1 MTAHVQIAQPLTRA
15 ELARIIDHTQVK
27 AYATQV
33 DIAELC
39 DEAARLG
46 LFAVTVNPVWVAY
59 CAKRLADTGVLINA
73 TVGFPL
79 GANTAVIKVAETEE
93 AVGNGAREID
103 MVINVGALKSG
114 AHDYIA
120 KEIRAITRAA
130 GDAPV
135 KVILE
140 TAYLSQ
146 DEKLVV
152 CRLAEENGAAFVKT
166 STGFAPSG
174 ATIGDVRLMRDAVGD
189 RLGVKAAGGI
199 RSLRDARAMID
210 AGATRLGT
218 SAAADIL
225 ADCPE

>member
-1 MTAHVQIAQPLTRA
+1 MTTQTQPIFHITRA
-15 ELARIIDHTQVK
+15 DLAKTIDHTQVK

-39 DEAARLG
+39 DEAARSG
-46 LFAVTVNPVWVAY
+46 LYAVTVNPAWVTY
-59 CAKRLADTGVLINA
+59 CAKRLAGAGVLVNA
-73 TVGFPL
+73 TIGFPL
-79 GANTAVIKVAETEE
+79 GANTALIKVAETEE
-93 AVGNGAREID
+93 AVRNGAGEID
-103 MVINVGALKSG
+103 MVINLGALKSG
-114 AHDYIA
+114 AHDYVGR
-120 KEIRAITRAA
+120 EIRAVVQAA
-130 GDAPV
+130 RRAPV

-146 DEKLVV
+146 DEKLIV

-174 ATIGDVRLMRDAVGD
+174 ATVADVRLMREAVGD
-189 RLGVKAAGGI
+189 RLGVKAAGGV
-199 RSLRDARAMID
+199 RSLRDARAMLE

-218 SAAADIL
+218 SSAVEIL

>member
-1 MTAHVQIAQPLTRA
+1 MTRTG
-15 ELARIIDHTQVK
+15 LASIIDHTQVK

-39 DEAARLG
+39 DEAVRLG
-46 LFAVTVNPVWVAY
+46 LFAVTVNPVWVTY
-59 CAKRLADTGVLINA
+59 CAKRLAGTDVLVNA

-79 GANTAVIKVAETEE
+79 GASTAVIKVAETEE
-93 AVGNGAREID
+93 AIRNGAREID
-103 MVINVGALKSG
+103 MVINIGALKSG
-114 AHDYIA
+114 AQEYIA

-146 DEKLVV
+146 DEKVAV
-152 CRLAEENGAAFVKT
+152 CRLAMDNGAAFVKT
-166 STGFAPSG
+166 STGFASTG
-174 ATIGDVRLMRDAVGD
+174 ATIADVRLMRDTVGD
-189 RLGVKAAGGI
+189 ALGVKAAGGI
-199 RSLRDARAMID
+199 RSMRDARAMLD

-218 SAAADIL
+218 SSAVDIL

>member
-1 MTAHVQIAQPLTRA
+1 MTTDTQIAQTLTRA
-15 ELARIIDHTQVK
+15 DLAKLIDHTQVK

-33 DIAELC
+33 DITELC

-46 LFAVTVNPVWVAY
+46 LLTVTVNPVWVTY
-59 CAKRLADTGVLINA
+59 CAKRLAGTSVLINA

-79 GANTAVIKVAETEE
+79 GANTAVVKVAETEE
-93 AVGNGAREID
+93 ALRNGAREID
-103 MVINVGALKSG
+103 MVINIGALKSG
-114 AHDYIA
+114 AHDYVA

-130 GDAPV
+130 ADAPV

-152 CRLAEENGAAFVKT
+152 CRIAEENGAAFVKT

-174 ATIGDVRLMRDAVGD
+174 ATLSDVRLMREAVGD

-199 RSLRDARAMID
+199 RSLRDARAMIE
-210 AGATRLGT
+210 AGASRLGT
-218 SAAADIL
+218 SSAADIL
-225 ADCPE
+225 GDCPE

>member
-1 MTAHVQIAQPLTRA
+1 M
-15 ELARIIDHTQVK
+15 IDHTQVK

-33 DIAELC
+33 DVAELC
-39 DEAARLG
+39 DEAVRLG
-46 LFAVTVNPVWVAY
+46 LLAVTVNPVWVAY
-59 CAKRLADTGVLINA
+59 CVKRLAETEVFVNA
-73 TVGFPL
+73 TIGFPL

-93 AVGNGAREID
+93 AIRNGAREID
-103 MVINVGALKSG
+103 MVINIGALKSG

-130 GDAPV
+130 GEAPV

-166 STGFAPSG
+166 STGFAPTG

-210 AGATRLGT
+210 AGASRLGT
-218 SAAADIL
+218 SSAVDIL
-225 ADCPE
+225 NGCPE

>member
-1 MTAHVQIAQPLTRA
+1 MGTHVQIASPLNRVG
-15 ELARIIDHTQVK
+15 LAGVIDHTQVK

-39 DEAARLG
+39 DEAVRLG

-59 CAKRLADTGVLINA
+59 CAKRLAESEVLINA

-93 AVGNGAREID
+93 AIRNGAREID
-103 MVINVGALKSG
+103 MVINIGALKSG
-114 AHDYIA
+114 AHDYVA

-146 DEKLVV
+146 DEKLTV
-152 CRLAEENGAAFVKT
+152 CQLAADNGAAFVKT
-166 STGFAPSG
+166 STGFAPTG
-174 ATIGDVRLMRDAVGD
+174 ATIADVRLMRDAVGD

-199 RSLRDARAMID
+199 RSLRDARAMLD

-218 SAAADIL
+218 SSAADIL
-225 ADCPE
+225 ADCAE

>member
-1 MTAHVQIAQPLTRA
+1 MTTQTITRA
-15 ELARIIDHTQVK
+15 ELAKAIDHTQVK

-39 DEAARLG
+39 DEAARSG
-46 LFAVTVNPVWVAY
+46 LYAVTVNPAWVAS
-59 CAKRLADTGVLINA
+59 CAKRLAGTGVLVNA
-73 TVGFPL
+73 TIGFPL
-79 GANTAVIKVAETEE
+79 GANTALIKVAETEE
-93 AVGNGAREID
+93 AVRNGAGEID

-114 AHDYIA
+114 AHDYVA
-120 KEIRAITRAA
+120 REIRAIVQAA
-130 GDAPV
+130 GAAPV

-146 DEKLVV
+146 DEKLIV

-174 ATIGDVRLMRDAVGD
+174 ATVADVRLMREAVGD

-199 RSLRDARAMID
+199 RSLRDARAMIE
-210 AGATRLGT
+210 AGASRLGT
-218 SAAADIL
+218 SAAVEIL

>member
-1 MTAHVQIAQPLTRA
+1 MTRTG
-15 ELARIIDHTQVK
+15 LASIIDHTQVK

-39 DEAARLG
+39 DEAVRLG
-46 LFAVTVNPVWVAY
+46 LFAVTVNPVWVTY
-59 CAKRLADTGVLINA
+59 CAKRLAGTDVLVNA

-79 GANTAVIKVAETEE
+79 GASTAVIKVAETEE
-93 AVGNGAREID
+93 AIRNGAREID
-103 MVINVGALKSG
+103 MVINIGALKSG
-114 AHDYIA
+114 AQEYIA
-120 KEIRAITRAA
+120 KEIRAITRAS

-146 DEKLVV
+146 DEKVAV
-152 CRLAEENGAAFVKT
+152 CRLAMDNGAAFVKT
-166 STGFAPSG
+166 STGFASTG
-174 ATIGDVRLMRDAVGD
+174 ATIADVRLMRDTVGD
-189 RLGVKAAGGI
+189 ALGVKAAGGI
-199 RSLRDARAMID
+199 RSMRDARAMLD

-218 SAAADIL
+218 SSAVDIL

>member
-1 MTAHVQIAQPLTRA
+1 MTIQTTIPATLTRA
-15 ELARIIDHTQVK
+15 ALASLIDHTQVK

-46 LFAVTVNPVWVAY
+46 LLAITVNPVWVAY
-59 CAKRLADTGVLINA
+59 CAKRLAETPVLINA

-79 GANTAVIKVAETEE
+79 GANTAVVKVAEAEE
-93 AVGNGAREID
+93 ALQNGAKEID
-103 MVINVGALKSG
+103 MVINIGAMKSG
-114 AHDYIA
+114 AHDYVA

-146 DEKLVV
+146 EEKVIV

-174 ATIGDVRLMRDAVGD
+174 ATLADVHLMRETVGD

-210 AGATRLGT
+210 AGASRLGT
-218 SAAADIL
+218 SSAVDIL
-225 ADCPE
+225 AGCPD

>member
-1 MTAHVQIAQPLTRA
+1 MTTQTPIPPLTRA
-15 ELARIIDHTQVK
+15 GLATMIDHTQVK

-33 DIAELC
+33 DISELC
-39 DEAARLG
+39 DEAIRLG
-46 LFAVTVNPVWVAY
+46 VFAVTVNPMWVTY
-59 CAKRLADTGVLINA
+59 CAKRLAGTEVLINA

-79 GANTAVIKVAETEE
+79 GASTAVIKVAETEE
-93 AVGNGAREID
+93 ALQNGAKEID
-103 MVINVGALKSG
+103 MVINIGALKSG
-114 AHDYIA
+114 AHDYVA

-130 GDAPV
+130 GEALV

-166 STGFAPSG
+166 STGFAPTG
-174 ATIGDVRLMRDAVGD
+174 ATIADVRLMRDAVGD
-189 RLGVKAAGGI
+189 RLRVKAAGGI
-199 RSLRDARAMID
+199 RSFRDARAMID
-210 AGATRLGT
+210 AGASRLGT
-218 SAAADIL
+218 SSAADIL